1 MCLAKHFAEMQ
12 TINLEPANLLARRA
26 LRLARF
32 VGILTLAAGTLTLQ
46 ALAQT
51 PERQS
56 PESIRNAARELV
68 LRTLGAPSTT
78 TVETNAVD
86 DRLLLAA
93 CPEPLDAQLQ
103 RDLVNGQG
111 TVAVSCRGATPW
123 RLFVPVRVIEQV
135 TVVVARRSLA
145 AGEVLTAEDLATR
158 TQASTSLPY
167 DFLTDAHAAIGL
179 TLRRSVPAGTLLSPS
194 ALVHPELIERGGLVT
209 LVSGSG
215 AIRVKSEGVALEA
228 GRVKERIRVRSAS
241 GRVVEGVVEA
251 SGEVRVGT

>member
-1 MCLAKHFAEMQ
+1 MEANNFNTATRLACRAV
-12 TINLEPANLLARRA
+12 RRA
-26 LRLARF
+26 CF
-32 VGILTLAAGTLTLQ
+32 VGILTLAAGTLTPVATAQ
-46 ALAQT
+46 A

-56 PESIRNAARELV
+56 PDSIRAAARELV
-68 LRTLGAPSTT
+68 LRTLGAPVTT

-86 DRLLLAA
+86 DRLRLPA
-93 CPEPLDAQLQ
+93 CTEPLDAQLQ

-111 TVAVSCRGATPW
+111 TVAVSCRGANAW

-145 AGEVLTAEDLATR
+145 AGDVLTAADLDAR

-167 DFLTDAHAAIGL
+167 EFISDPAQAIGL
-179 TLRRSVPAGTLLSPS
+179 TVRRTVPAGTVLVP
-194 ALVHPELIERGGLVT
+194 ATLVHPELVERGALVT

-215 AIRVKSEGVALEA
+215 TIRVKSEGVALEGA
-228 GRVKERIRVRSAS
+228 RVKDRVRVRSHS
-241 GRVVEGVVEA
+241 GRIVEGVVEA